1 MQAGASQLEWQSSYQ
16 NMGFQRQVLGLV
28 LYLLDSKWALDM
40 TKSHSPDPC
49 NSAVC
54 CSLSS
59 KTEDRVFTEIC

>member
-40 TKSHSPDPC
+40 IKSRSPDPC

-59 KTEDRVFTEIC
+59 NTKDRVFTEIC

>member
-28 LYLLDSKWALDM
+28 LYLLDSKWALDV
-40 TKSHSPDPC
+40 TKSHSSG
-49 NSAVC
+49 NSADC

-59 KTEDRVFTEIC
+59 KTKDRVFTEIC